1 MAVVAFSQRR
11 EAQDGGIIQRSTGC
25 CRGQSSGKGQW
36 CSSTPEPAKAGA
48 AQIRCRCVP
57 PHARMPRC
65 SYPWSCAHCR
75 CSILMLS
82 WTGTH
87 SAEGAFTP
95 LSLSGLNETCL
106 DLHLTANGT
115 SAPPS
120 APPLAASRFTSPY
133 TSNGVQVPGRL
144 CQASHCPQVWQQSA
158 WPFQWSSWTR
168 DAHLGPVGA
177 CRQRRIRSSD
187 RFI

>member
-48 AQIRCRCVP
+48 AQIRLLTPGCLVVP
-57 PHARMPRC
+57 IHGLALTAVARF
-65 SYPWSCAHCR
+65 SC
-75 CSILMLS
+75 S

-158 WPFQWSSWTR
+158 WPFQWSSRTR